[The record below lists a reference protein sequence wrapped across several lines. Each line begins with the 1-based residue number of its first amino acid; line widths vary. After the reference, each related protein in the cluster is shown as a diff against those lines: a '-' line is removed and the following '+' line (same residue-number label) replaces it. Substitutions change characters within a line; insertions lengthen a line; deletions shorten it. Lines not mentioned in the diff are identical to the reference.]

1 MDQYVESSAIP
12 QKSARKVTTCGY
24 CHKPGHTK
32 PTCVTMAH
40 DLTLGCS
47 STPSCSLKRVSEES
61 EGGSKKKK
69 TSTSSITVD
78 DDNSDEETDSNQS
91 GFDEEEDG
99 AVDVLNLLG
108 VYDGGDGYLMNF
120 FMYMGKDEARPP
132 GVSATEY
139 PVHRLLSPVIFHN
152 INLVLATDNWYTS
165 IKLAMFYLDFIS
177 ISLGPSSRTPKEFQR
192 IKYSRRQAR
201 ASIAGVS
208 TTVRRW
214 K

>member
-1 MDQYVESSAIP
+1 
-12 QKSARKVTTCGY
+12 
-24 CHKPGHTK
+24 
-32 PTCVTMAH
+32 
-40 DLTLGCS
+40 
-47 STPSCSLKRVSEES
+47 VSEES